1 MAKALLMITQLL
13 GRNRP
18 EDDLSTHFR
27 QQAEEKDDPWK
38 KKRAALRRRTAT
50 WDAEFQANSGKAW
63 DELRHHFAK
72 AGFNA
77 LVTEEVAQELAYILE
92 ASPLQQ
98 YRRARALLQMS
109 TADRLSLHNFAVAE
123 TREKDL
129 NMGSYDQRPPC
140 TTLPCI
146 PRPRRHQPKVTC
158 PDGKLHHN
166 SNRCRLNKATASQC
180 NTFIIYLA
188 FVIPIFTFWFTL
200 FPSKVWLLKPPLFRY
215 IKKGYISLL

>member
-1 MAKALLMITQLL
+1 MSNNNAGAQAGPPQNPTPTPTSPTLPPTTTVARQTPAPTGQLTPPPAATKAPTTYDANGNPINYNHAAATSHPQPQPQDDMAKALLMITQLL

-109 TADRLSLHNFAVAE
+109 TADRLSLQVCVN
-123 TREKDL
+123 
-129 NMGSYDQRPPC
+129 
-140 TTLPCI
+140 
-146 PRPRRHQPKVTC
+146 KV
-158 PDGKLHHN
+158 
-166 SNRCRLNKATASQC
+166 
-180 NTFIIYLA
+180 
-188 FVIPIFTFWFTL
+188 
-200 FPSKVWLLKPPLFRY
+200 
-215 IKKGYISLL
+215 

>member
-1 MAKALLMITQLL
+1 MGRGIPGKLRQGL
-13 GRNRP
+13 GRTSPPLRQGRIQRP
-18 EDDLSTHFR
+18 CH
-27 QQAEEKDDPWK
+27 
-38 KKRAALRRRTAT
+38 RRRHKNWLTS
-50 WDAEFQANSGKAW
+50 W
-63 DELRHHFAK
+63 
-72 AGFNA
+72 
-77 LVTEEVAQELAYILE
+77 
-92 ASPLQQ
+92 LQQ

-200 FPSKVWLLKPPLFRY
+200 FPSKVWLLKPPLFSR
-215 IKKGYISLL
+215 